1 MTTMELDAAPD
12 QVRMPGMFS
21 GSVADATDGQLSDQL
36 QASLDVIA
44 EELARWG
51 EKPDRNG
58 YAPAAW
64 LEQAAASRP
73 MHTAESAVRRNER
86 LARSIRKE
94 QIDRQER
101 AKVRREAEVADA
113 RDRLAKI
120 LDTAPAEAERAVAH
134 ADEVVAATSRVRAFI
149 ADLRLMAGSTGLAH
163 QIDTMRAGAGAAA
176 DALGKPRPD
185 MPSAPDGLPSRT
197 EVQQVLAA
205 LLGRG
210 GFDTAFTADTEASKA
225 DDLAQKL
232 RRLEG

>member
-1 MTTMELDAAPD
+1 MVLALDAAPAD
-12 QVRMPGMFS
+12 VVMPGYFS
-21 GSVADATDGQLSDQL
+21 GSVADATDDQLADQL

-44 EELARWG
+44 DQLARWDA
-51 EKPDRNG
+51 KPDRNG

-73 MHTAESAVRRNER
+73 MHTAESAVRRNQR
-86 LARSIRKE
+86 MARAIRKE

-101 AKVRREAEVADA
+101 AKARGEAEVADA
-113 RDRLAKI
+113 RDRLGRIVK
-120 LDTAPAEAERAVAH
+120 DAPGEAERAVAH
-134 ADEVVAATSRVRAFI
+134 AQDVVAASERVRAFV

-225 DDLAQKL
+225 DDLARKL
-232 RRLEG
+232 KRLEG